1 MLRTIFDENLSE
13 IHEDLSEMGRTVNV
27 AIERAVEALV
37 NHDVTIATEVIENDL
52 HINKMQ
58 NDIDQKC
65 YEIIA
70 LQQPNTFD
78 LRRILAVMRAA
89 SELERMGDH
98 AVNIADVTI
107 NVKGTKRDQKLED
120 QISEMGAKLKEM
132 SYDVIEAF
140 VNFDVDKAIAT
151 AKEDKKVD
159 EMYRE
164 LRTIALFLMQK
175 DPKYVFAAADYSF
188 VGMHLERI
196 GDYIK
201 NIAEWVVY
209 LDTGKI
215 TELR

>member
-1 MLRTIFDENLSE
+1 MRTLFDESLAE
-13 IHEDLSEMGRTVNV
+13 IHEELSEMGRTVNT
-27 AIERAVEALV
+27 AIDKSVDALV
-37 NHDVTIATEVIENDL
+37 RHDVTIATEVIENDL
-52 HINKMQ
+52 EINKMQ
-58 NDIDQKC
+58 NEIDQRC

-107 NVKGTKRDQKLED
+107 NVKGTKRDQQLEE
-120 QISEMGAKLKEM
+120 QISAMGDKLRVM
-132 SYDVIEAF
+132 SRNIIEAF
-140 VNFDVDKAIAT
+140 VNFDVEEAVAT
-151 AKEDKKVD
+151 AKEDKKID
-159 EMYRE
+159 NMYHE
-164 LRTIALFLMQK
+164 LRASAVSLMQK

-201 NIAEWVVY
+201 NIAEWIVY

-215 TELR
+215 VELG

>member
-1 MLRTIFDENLSE
+1 MRTVFDENLAD
-13 IHEDLSEMGRTVNV
+13 IHEELSKLGRMVNL
-27 AIERAVEALV
+27 AIEKSIEALIK
-37 NHDVTIATEVIENDL
+37 HDVTIANEVREDDSE
-52 HINKMQ
+52 INQMQ

-78 LRRILAVMRAA
+78 LRRVLSVMRAA

-107 NVKGTKRDQKLED
+107 NVKGTKRDQDLEE
-120 QISEMGAKLKEM
+120 QISEIGELINKM
-132 SYDVIEAF
+132 SHDIIEAF
-140 VNFDVDKAIAT
+140 VDFDVDKALAT
-151 AKEDKKVD
+151 AKEDEKVD
-159 EMYRE
+159 AMYVD
-164 LRTIALFLMQK
+164 LRLSALGLMEK
-175 DPKYVFAAADYSF
+175 DRKYVLAAADYSF

-201 NIAEWVVY
+201 NIAEWIVY

-215 TELR
+215 IELG

>member
-1 MLRTIFDENLSE
+1 MRTIFDENLAD
-13 IHEDLSEMGRTVNV
+13 IHQELSELGRMVNH
-27 AIERAVEALV
+27 AIEKSVKALIK
-37 NHDVTIATEVIENDL
+37 HDVTIANEVRENDSE
-52 HINKMQ
+52 INQMQ

-78 LRRILAVMRAA
+78 LRRVLSVMRAA

-107 NVKGTKRDQKLED
+107 NVKGTKRDHDLEE
-120 QISEMGAKLKEM
+120 QISEMGEM
-132 SYDVIEAF
+132 LSTMCHDIIEAF
-140 VNFDVDKAIAT
+140 VDFDVDKALAT
-151 AKEDKKVD
+151 AKKDKKVD
-159 EMYRE
+159 AMYVD
-164 LRTIALFLMQK
+164 LRLSALGLMEK
-175 DPKYVFAAADYSF
+175 DRKYVLAAADYSF

-201 NIAEWVVY
+201 NIAEWIVY

-215 TELR
+215 IELG